1 MNLLRKLPIDGYSIL
16 LLATVALAAAM
27 PAQGGAAS
35 ALAYLTTGAI
45 TLLFFLHGARL
56 SRQAV
61 IAGATHWRLHLL
73 VFSCTFILFPILGLG
88 MSAAFGRF
96 LDPMLMTGIVFLTLL
111 PSTVQSSIAFTAMAG
126 GNVTAAVCSA
136 ATSNLAGTLLTPVLV
151 ALFLGIQGH
160 EGDILPV
167 VRTIA
172 LQLLVPFAAGQLLQP
187 RLGGWIGKHRA
198 LVTAT
203 DRGAILLVVYTAFSA
218 AIVEG
223 LFTRI
228 APSDLWLTLQLCVL
242 LLALI
247 LGISHFAASA
257 LGFSRPDRIA
267 ILFCGSKKSLAS
279 GVPIATALFP
289 VATVGYVILPLMIF
303 HQIQLLVCAFLAGR
317 MRQHSEIEPATTLQ
331 A

>member
-1 MNLLRKLPIDGYSIL
+1 MVRKLPVDGYSIL
-16 LLATVALAAAM
+16 LLATVALAVALPARGVAA
-27 PAQGGAAS
+27 AG
-35 ALAYLTTGAI
+35 LAYLTTGAI

-56 SRQAV
+56 SREAV

-73 VFSCTFILFPILGLG
+73 VFCCTFILFPLLGLG
-88 MSAAFGRF
+88 LNAAFGRF
-96 LDPMLMTGIVFLTLL
+96 LDPMLMMGIIFLTLL

-136 ATSNLAGTLLTPVLV
+136 AASNLVGTLLTPILV

-160 EGDILPV
+160 GGDILPV

-198 LVTAT
+198 IVTAT

-218 AIVEG
+218 AVVEG
-223 LFTRI
+223 LFTRV
-228 APSDLWLTLQLCVL
+228 APSDLWLTLQLCIL
-242 LLALI
+242 LLALV

-289 VATVGYVILPLMIF
+289 VAAVGYVILPLMIF

-317 MRQHSEIEPATTLQ
+317 MKRHPDMDAVTKLQ